1 MLDKLKLQG
10 KSSDKLKL
18 QGKMLD
24 KLKLQGISSS
34 LKNKM
39 RDGFKEEKM
48 KKIAI

>member
-1 MLDKLKLQG
+1 MNKLKLQGIFNDKLKLQG
-10 KSSDKLKL
+10 IFK
-18 QGKMLD
+18 D

-39 RDGFKEEKM
+39 RDGFKKEKM

>member
-1 MLDKLKLQG
+1 MLDKLKLKG

-18 QGKMLD
+18 QGIFKD
-24 KLKLQGISSS
+24 KLKLQGISNS

-39 RDGFKEEKM
+39 RDGFKEGKM